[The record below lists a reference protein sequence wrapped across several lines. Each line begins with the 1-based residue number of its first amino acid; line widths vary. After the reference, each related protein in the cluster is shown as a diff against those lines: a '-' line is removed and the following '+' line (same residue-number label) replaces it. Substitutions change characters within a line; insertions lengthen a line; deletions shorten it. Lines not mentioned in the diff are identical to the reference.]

1 LEIISPSG
9 KVRLP
14 TDRVYVKESQRDSLA
29 TAQYEI

>member
-14 TDRVYVKESQRDSLA
+14 TDRVYVKESRRGFSGNCA
-29 TAQYEI
+29 V

>member
-14 TDRVYVKESQRDSLA
+14 TDRVYVKESQRGFSGNCA
-29 TAQYEI
+29 V